1 MSAFVRR
8 VARTIPRSGETD
20 PCGAAM
26 HASLLLL
33 FASSIEC
40 RLIAQHTRVAQRK
53 GGEPSKLTLG
63 LALGFRGLNVDDRG
77 TPGFTKNEQR
87 RFAELLEAGGLVD
100 AWRMKHPL
108 PRAVNMMQP
117 WWTWRGTGCGTTLV
131 LILGGSN

>member
-1 MSAFVRR
+1 
-8 VARTIPRSGETD
+8 
-20 PCGAAM
+20 M
-26 HASLLLL
+26 HASLLL
-33 FASSIEC
+33 FYASSSIEC
-40 RLIAQHTRVAQRK
+40 RLIAQHTCVAQRK
-53 GGEPSKLTLG
+53 GGEPSKLTRG

-117 WWTWRGTGCGTTLV
+117 WWSWRGTGCGTTLV
-131 LILGGSN
+131 LILGGAIRTEV

>member
-1 MSAFVRR
+1 MQAHSHSTR
-8 VARTIPRSGETD
+8 VLRSGRE
-20 PCGAAM
+20 
-26 HASLLLL
+26 AS
-33 FASSIEC
+33 
-40 RLIAQHTRVAQRK
+40 RV
-53 GGEPSKLTLG
+53 KLTRG